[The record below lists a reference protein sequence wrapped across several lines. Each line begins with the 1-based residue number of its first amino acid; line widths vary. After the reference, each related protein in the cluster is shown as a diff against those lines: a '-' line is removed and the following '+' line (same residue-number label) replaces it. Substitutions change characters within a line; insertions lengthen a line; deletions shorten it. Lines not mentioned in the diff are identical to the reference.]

1 MWHRLE
7 RLRVVS
13 PLSAKKIKFYSMNEI
28 ETQTGLWLQQTGSIM
43 TGKATTRYS
52 KKSKDIIMQPVY
64 RREYVHS

>member
-1 MWHRLE
+1 
-7 RLRVVS
+7 
-13 PLSAKKIKFYSMNEI
+13 MNEI